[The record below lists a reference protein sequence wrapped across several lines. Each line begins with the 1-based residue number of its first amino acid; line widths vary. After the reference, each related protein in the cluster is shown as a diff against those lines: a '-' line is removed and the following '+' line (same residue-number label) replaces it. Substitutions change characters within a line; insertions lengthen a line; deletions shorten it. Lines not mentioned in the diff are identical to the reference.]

1 MRNWKLELGNFLF
14 KHRSFTPIPLIIMVF
29 IIFKPINLEEKN
41 IIINM
46 AGLLISFLGETIRIF
61 AVGYSFEGTSGRE
74 MYLRADALNIT
85 GIYSLV
91 RNPLYIGNFLM
102 FTGLVVVF
110 SNLFAVLVFALFIIL
125 QYYFI
130 VLAEEEYLKGK
141 YGQEYESYCTQVR
154 RIIPTFRNYKKN
166 QNPFSLK
173 KIIFK
178 ENDSIFNMLMM
189 FLLVLLYK
197 ERIFNGRI
205 SRPLDYIIPAGIL
218 IVIYII
224 VKIIKKRG
232 TAKHLQCGK
241 KRQDTRRE

>member
-1 MRNWKLELGNFLF
+1 MRNWKLELGNFFF
-14 KHRSFTPIPLIIMVF
+14 KYRSFTPIPIIILVF
-29 IIFKPINLEEKN
+29 FIFKPINLEEKN
-41 IIINM
+41 IVINL

-61 AVGYSFEGTSGRE
+61 AVGYSHTGTSGRE

-102 FTGLVVVF
+102 FTGLVTVF
-110 SNLFAVLVFALFIIL
+110 SNLFVVLVFALFIIM

-130 VLAEEEYLKGK
+130 ILAEEEYLKGK
-141 YGQEYESYCTQVR
+141 YGQEYESYRSQVR
-154 RIIPTFRNYKKN
+154 RIIPTFGNYKKN
-166 QNPFSLK
+166 RNPFSLK

-197 ERIFNGRI
+197 ERIFKGRI
-205 SRPLDYIIPAGIL
+205 SHPLDYIIPAGVL
-218 IVIYII
+218 IIAYII
-224 VKIIKKRG
+224 VKIIKKRSS
-232 TAKHLQCGK
+232 
-241 KRQDTRRE
+241 R